1 MQPLKHKLGLWSI
14 ILLGINGIIG
24 SGVFLLPNKAMDLFG
39 PWSLLVLVFDM
50 VLALCIA
57 LCFAEA
63 SSLFKDTGGPYIFA
77 KEAFGDF
84 VGYEVGFITWATRII
99 AFAAMSVGFA
109 TAVLGIFPEWNSVL
123 MKNVISMGVIAVLS
137 ILNLCGVQ
145 PFKVVQNIITI
156 GKVVPLVLFI
166 VIGIFFIDFGNF
178 TAPPETTYSMETF
191 GSAAIL
197 LFYAFTGF
205 EGICVAA
212 GDMKDPKRDL
222 PWATVLTLAFCSA
235 VYFLLLAICIGVMG
249 PALAESSVPVQDA
262 FARICGPVGGWIIA
276 AGTLISIGGICIAS
290 SFITPRSGLA
300 LAEKGMLTAFMARE
314 NRFGAP
320 YWCIIISGVVAMAI
334 NMTGTFT
341 TLAAISVV
349 ARFAQYIPTCLSV
362 MVFRRTMKDA
372 PRSFNLPLGNVIPI
386 LAVLISI
393 VFCTQVS
400 LQQLAIGLGA
410 LLVAV
415 PFYFFFYK
423 PSARKARSS
432 QDVC

>member
-1 MQPLKHKLGLWSI
+1 MQAVKNKLGLWSI
-14 ILLGINGIIG
+14 IFLGINGIIG

-99 AFAAMSVGFA
+99 AFATMSVGFA
-109 TAVLGIFPEWNSVL
+109 TALLGIFPEWNTVF
-123 MKNVISMGVIAVLS
+123 MKNVISMSLIAILS
-137 ILNLCGVQ
+137 ALNLCGVQ
-145 PFKVVQNIITI
+145 SFKIIQNAITI
-156 GKVVPLVLFI
+156 GKVIPLVLFI
-166 VIGIFFIDFGNF
+166 AVGIFFIDGGNF
-178 TAPPETTYSMETF
+178 VTPVTTTYSMETF
-191 GSAAIL
+191 GSTAIL

-205 EGICVAA
+205 EGICVVA
-212 GDMKDPKRDL
+212 GDMKDPKKDL
-222 PWATVLTLAFCSA
+222 PKATIITLFFCSV
-235 VYFLLLAICIGVMG
+235 VYFLLVAICIGVMG
-249 PALAESSVPVQDA
+249 PALSESSVPVQDA
-262 FARICGPVGGWIIA
+262 FAKICGPIGGIIIA

-300 LAEKGMLTAFMARE
+300 LAEKHMLPAVMTRQ

-320 YWCIIISGVVAMAI
+320 YWCIIVSALIAMAI

-349 ARFAQYIPTCLSV
+349 ARFAQYIPTCLAV
-362 MVFRRTMKDA
+362 MVFRKTMKDA
-372 PRSFNLPLGNVIPI
+372 PRSFKLPFGNTIPI
-386 LAVLISI
+386 LAILISI

-410 LLVAV
+410 LVVAV
-415 PFYFFFYK
+415 PFYFMLYK
-423 PSARKARSS
+423 PHMQKMRS
-432 QDVC
+432 

>member
-1 MQPLKHKLGLWSI
+1 MQDAKNKLGLWSI
-14 ILLGINGIIG
+14 IFLGINGIIG

-39 PWSLLVLVFDM
+39 PWSLVVLIFDM

-99 AFAAMSVGFA
+99 AFATMSVGFA
-109 TAVLGIFPEWNSVL
+109 TALLGIFPEWNTVF
-123 MKNVISMGVIAVLS
+123 MKNVISIGLIALLS

-145 PFKVVQNIITI
+145 SFKIIQNAITI
-156 GKVVPLVLFI
+156 GKVIPLVLFI
-166 VIGIFFIDFGNF
+166 AVGIFFIDVDKFV
-178 TAPPETTYSMETF
+178 TPATTTYTMETF
-191 GSAAIL
+191 GSTAIL

-205 EGICVAA
+205 EGICVVA
-212 GDMKDPKRDL
+212 GDMKDPKKDL
-222 PWATVLTLAFCSA
+222 PGASIITLFFCSV

-249 PALAESSVPVQDA
+249 PALAESTVPVQDA
-262 FARICGPVGGWIIA
+262 FAQICGPVGGAVIA

-300 LAEKGMLTAFMARE
+300 LAEKHMLPAFMTRQ

-320 YWCIIISGVVAMAI
+320 YWCIIFSAIIAMAI

-349 ARFAQYIPTCLSV
+349 ARFAQYIPTCLAV
-362 MVFRRTMKDA
+362 IVFRKTMKDA
-372 PRSFNLPLGNVIPI
+372 PRSFKLPFGNTIPI

-393 VFCTQVS
+393 VFCTQVT
-400 LQQLAIGLGA
+400 LQQIAIGLGA
-410 LLVAV
+410 LVIAV
-415 PFYFFFYK
+415 PFYFIFYK
-423 PSARKARSS
+423 PHAKKTQSS
-432 QDVC
+432 